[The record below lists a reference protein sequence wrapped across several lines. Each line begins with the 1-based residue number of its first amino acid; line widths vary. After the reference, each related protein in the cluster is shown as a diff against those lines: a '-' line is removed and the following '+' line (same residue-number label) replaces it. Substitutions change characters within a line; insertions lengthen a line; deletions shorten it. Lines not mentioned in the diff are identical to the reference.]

1 MTCAGDF
8 LACQSILL
16 LVLLMLRSF
25 NNLGVRTKLSLG
37 FSLLVA
43 MILLIAFTGWRATDS
58 LANRGDRMREI
69 ATFSSKARD
78 MRIERLVYFVSATD
92 EQAGKWLAALD
103 ETETQLRAI
112 APNFKAPQNLALLS
126 EASTLLEQ
134 YRGFQQQAVTS
145 TREREDARAT
155 ASGAADTINE
165 LLKRLW
171 GVANGDG
178 ARSEDRQTMVA
189 LSTGIQRMN
198 MGFRNYTASPSK
210 TTEAA
215 ASKSFQDVLSTV
227 AALNSGTLPQ
237 AVVQQ
242 LANELDVYQSRLQQ
256 VIQAQAGVDAGQAG
270 ISQRINSLLGVA
282 DKLTAFQAELQSSDV
297 SEALQALVVWLLLA
311 IALSLSAAW
320 LITGSIVG
328 PLKDT
333 VELAETVARGD
344 FTHRQTVTRTDEIG
358 ALQAS
363 MQRMT
368 LNLHSLVSQLKD
380 GVVQVASAAEELS
393 AITEQTSTGVQL
405 QKVETDQI
413 ATAMQEMTA
422 TTHEVARN
430 AGQAAASAQGASH
443 QAVQGD
449 QAVEKA
455 VQQIEL
461 LAQEMASAK
470 SVMATLRGH
479 ADSIGGV
486 LDVIKSVSEQT
497 NLLALNAAIEAAR
510 AGEAGRGFSV
520 VADEVRNLAKRTR
533 TSTDEISELI
543 AALNLSTGHM
553 ATVLDQ
559 NMQLTGNSVELSR
572 EVGQML
578 KQIAHSIKDIES
590 MNDQIACAAEQQ
602 SAAGEQISRSVTNVR
617 DISDQT
623 AASSEETANSSTE
636 LARISV
642 QLQDMANQF
651 RV

>member
-1 MTCAGDF
+1 
-8 LACQSILL
+8 
-16 LVLLMLRSF
+16 MLQSF

-43 MILLIAFTGWRATDS
+43 MILLVAFTGWRATLS
-58 LANRGDRMREI
+58 LADRGDRMRDI
-69 ATFSSKARD
+69 ATFSSMARD

-103 ETETQLRAI
+103 KTETQLRTVS
-112 APNFKAPQNLALLS
+112 PNFKSPQNQAFLR
-126 EASTLLEQ
+126 EAGTLLQQ
-134 YRGFQQQAVTS
+134 YRGFQQQAVTA
-145 TREREDARAT
+145 TREREAARAT
-155 ASGAADTINE
+155 ASASAEALTQS
-165 LLKRLW
+165 LQRLW
-171 GVANGDG
+171 GVANADG

-189 LSTGIQRMN
+189 LSMGVQRMHT
-198 MGFRNYTASPSK
+198 GFRSYIAAPSK
-210 TTEAA
+210 TSEAA
-215 ASKSFQDVLSTV
+215 AIKAAEDVQSSL
-227 AALNSGTLPQ
+227 AALKASALPS
-237 AVVQQ
+237 AMVQQ
-242 LANELDVYQSRLQQ
+242 LATELDAYNSHVQQ
-256 VIQAQAGVDAGQAG
+256 VIQAQAGADAGQTG
-270 ISQRINSLLGVA
+270 ISQTINSLLVLA
-282 DKLTAFQAELQSSDV
+282 DKLTARQAELQSSDV
-297 SEALQALVVWLLLA
+297 SEALQALLIWLLLA
-311 IALSLSAAW
+311 IALSVAAAW
-320 LITGSIVG
+320 LITRSIVG
-328 PLKDT
+328 PLKET
-333 VELAETVARGD
+333 VDLAETVARGD
-344 FTHRQTVTRTDEIG
+344 FTQRQTVTRTDEIG

-368 LNLHSLVSQLKD
+368 LNLHGLVSQLKD

-430 AGQAAASAQGASH
+430 AGQAAASAQGASR

-449 QAVEKA
+449 QAVGKA
-455 VQQIEL
+455 VEQIEL

-479 ADSIGGV
+479 ADNIGSV

-510 AGEAGRGFSV
+510 AGEAGRGFAV

-533 TSTDEISELI
+533 TSTDEIIELI
-543 AALNLSTGHM
+543 AGLNQSTGHM
-553 ATVLDQ
+553 AAVLEQ
-559 NMQLTGNSVELSR
+559 NVQLTGNSVELSR

-623 AASSEETANSSTE
+623 AASSEETANASTE

-642 QLQDMANQF
+642 QLQDMSGRF

>member
-1 MTCAGDF
+1 
-8 LACQSILL
+8 
-16 LVLLMLRSF
+16 MLQSF

-43 MILLIAFTGWRATDS
+43 MILLIAFTGWRATVS
-58 LANRGDRMREI
+58 LADRGDRMRDI
-69 ATFSSKARD
+69 ATFSSLARD

-103 ETETQLRAI
+103 KTETQLRTI
-112 APNFKAPQNLALLS
+112 APNFKSPQNQAFLS
-126 EASTLLEQ
+126 EASKLLEQ
-134 YRGFQQQAVTS
+134 YRGFQQQAVTA
-145 TREREDARAT
+145 TREREAARTT
-155 ASGAADTINE
+155 ASASAEQLNQSLE
-165 LLKRLW
+165 RLW
-171 GVANGDG
+171 SVANADG
-178 ARSEDRQTMVA
+178 GRSEDRQTMVA
-189 LSTGIQRMN
+189 LSMGMQRMR
-198 MGFRNYTASPSK
+198 MSFRSYTASPGS
-210 TTEAA
+210 TSEAA
-215 ASKSFQDVLSTV
+215 ARKAIEGMLSTV
-227 AALNSGTLPQ
+227 AALTSSALPQ
-237 AVVQQ
+237 PLVQQ
-242 LANELDVYQSRLQQ
+242 LATELNAYQGRLQQ

-270 ISQRINSLLGVA
+270 ISQTINGLLALA
-282 DKLTAFQAELQSSDV
+282 DKLTARQAELQGSDV
-297 SEALQALVVWLLLA
+297 SEALQALLIWLLLA
-311 IALSLSAAW
+311 IALSVSAAW
-320 LITGSIVG
+320 LITRSIVG
-328 PLKDT
+328 PLKET

-344 FTHRQTVTRTDEIG
+344 FTQRQSVTRTDEIG

-368 LNLHSLVSQLKD
+368 LNLHGLVSQLKD

-430 AGQAAASAQGASH
+430 AGQAAASAQGASR

-449 QAVEKA
+449 QAVGKA
-455 VQQIEL
+455 VEQIEL
-461 LAQEMASAK
+461 LAEEMASAK

-510 AGEAGRGFSV
+510 AGEAGRGFAV

-533 TSTDEISELI
+533 TSTDEIIELI
-543 AALNLSTGHM
+543 AGLNQSTGHM
-553 ATVLDQ
+553 ATVLEQ
-559 NMQLTGNSVELSR
+559 NVQLTGNSVALSR

-623 AASSEETANSSTE
+623 AASSEETANASTE

-642 QLQDMANQF
+642 QLQEMSGRF

>member
-1 MTCAGDF
+1 
-8 LACQSILL
+8 
-16 LVLLMLRSF
+16 MLQSF

-43 MILLIAFTGWRATDS
+43 MILLIAFTGWRATVS
-58 LANRGDRMREI
+58 LADRGDRMRDI
-69 ATFSSKARD
+69 ATLSSLARD

-103 ETETQLRAI
+103 KTETQLHAI
-112 APNFKAPQNLALLS
+112 VPNFKSAQNQASLS
-126 EASTLLEQ
+126 EAGKLLEQ
-134 YRGFQQQAVTS
+134 YRVFQQQALTA
-145 TREREDARAT
+145 TREREAARAT
-155 ASGAADTINE
+155 AAGSAEKLNE
-165 LLKRLW
+165 LLERLW
-171 GVANGDG
+171 GVANADG

-189 LSTGIQRMN
+189 LSMGMQRMR
-198 MGFRNYTASPSK
+198 MSFRGYTASPSK
-210 TTEAA
+210 TSEAA
-215 ASKSFQDVLSTV
+215 ASKGVEDVSSTV
-227 AALNSGTLPQ
+227 AALRTSALPQ
-237 AVVQQ
+237 ALVQP
-242 LANELDVYQSRLQQ
+242 LATELGAYRGRLQQ

-270 ISQRINSLLGVA
+270 ISQTINGLLALA
-282 DKLTAFQAELQSSDV
+282 DKLTAFQAELQRSDV
-297 SEALQALVVWLLLA
+297 SEALQALLIWLLLA
-311 IALSLSAAW
+311 IALSVSAAW
-320 LITGSIVG
+320 LITRSTVG
-328 PLKDT
+328 PLKET
-333 VELAETVARGD
+333 VDLAETVARGD
-344 FTHRQTVTRTDEIG
+344 FTQRQTVTRTDEIG

-368 LNLHSLVSQLKD
+368 LNLHGLVSQLKD
-380 GVVQVASAAEELS
+380 GVVQVASAAEALS

-430 AGQAAASAQGASH
+430 AGQAAASAQGASR

-449 QAVEKA
+449 QAVGKA
-455 VQQIEL
+455 VEQIEL

-510 AGEAGRGFSV
+510 AGEAGRGFAV

-533 TSTDEISELI
+533 TSTDEIIELI
-543 AALNLSTGHM
+543 AGLNQSTGHM

-559 NMQLTGNSVELSR
+559 NVQLTGNSVELSR

-623 AASSEETANSSTE
+623 AASSEETANASTE
-636 LARISV
+636 LARISA
-642 QLQDMANQF
+642 QLQDMSGRF